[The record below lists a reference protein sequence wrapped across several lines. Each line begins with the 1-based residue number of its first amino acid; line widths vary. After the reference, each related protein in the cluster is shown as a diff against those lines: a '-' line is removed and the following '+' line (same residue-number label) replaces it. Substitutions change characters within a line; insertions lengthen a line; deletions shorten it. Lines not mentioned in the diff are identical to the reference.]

1 MTTRA
6 QTIWK
11 AFCGELTQ
19 EPTDDMR
26 EALATSLREVINI
39 SNEWIEI
46 GGDSWDARNVVYVS
60 DILDIADELEEL
72 K

>member
-1 MTTRA
+1 MTERA

-26 EALATSLREVINI
+26 EALATALREVINL
-39 SNEWIEI
+39 SNEWIEF
-46 GGDSWDARNVVYVS
+46 GGDSWDTRNVVYVS
-60 DILDIADELEEL
+60 DMLEIADELETL
-72 K
+72 

>member
-1 MTTRA
+1 MTDRA

-26 EALATSLREVINI
+26 EALATAFREVIHQLGYFKYDDETRGNTI
-39 SNEWIEI
+39 V
-46 GGDSWDARNVVYVS
+46 NVR
-60 DILDIADELEEL
+60 DIIVLCDELEG

>member
-26 EALATSLREVINI
+26 EALATAVNEVADRLCTDVGELQHPADVLRE
-39 SNEWIEI
+39 
-46 GGDSWDARNVVYVS
+46 
-60 DILDIADELEEL
+60 IADELEEL
-72 K
+72 

>member
-1 MTTRA
+1 MTSRA

-26 EALATSLREVINI
+26 EALATAVNEVSDRLCTDWAELQHPADVLRE
-39 SNEWIEI
+39 
-46 GGDSWDARNVVYVS
+46 
-60 DILDIADELEEL
+60 IADELEEL